1 MAFVLFGSALAFLI
15 PHGGISAFA
24 RWVQYGRDGR
34 VASVMHELD
43 TYERRRTADVPAKKA
58 RREAPV
64 TVSGEIV
71 TKASPRDRMK
81 LDTVRDALK
90 GLGYKRDEYG
100 PLVAAMDPSVD
111 FEVLVKGALKE
122 LRSEVN

>member
-1 MAFVLFGSALAFLI
+1 
-15 PHGGISAFA
+15 
-24 RWVQYGRDGR
+24 
-34 VASVMHELD
+34 
-43 TYERRRTADVPAKKA
+43 
-58 RREAPV
+58 
-64 TVSGEIV
+64 
-71 TKASPRDRMK
+71 MK